1 MNHGATHCNEEAR
14 YFKEENGLL
23 LLSKVDVNLLLC
35 TYNAEKQEEPFNKA
49 QLEAKLASHLET
61 VLEPAQLT
69 YLLRTD
75 SGAKFQLKLSV
86 PLET

>member
-1 MNHGATHCNEEAR
+1 M
-14 YFKEENGLL
+14 
-23 LLSKVDVNLLLC
+23 LC
-35 TYNAEKQEEPFNKA
+35 ISNAENQEERFNKA
-49 QLEAKLASHLET
+49 RLEAKLTSHLET

-86 PLET
+86 PLGT